1 MLNHKTHIFL
11 SAFFLSVFSTNAF
24 AESLTSVKHPI
35 FGETLLEEVQKRI
48 PQIRTNELKNL
59 LKEHPETVLIDV
71 RNTDELTVHH
81 GWIDSPYNY
90 HIPRGWIEY
99 FAPQSIPNADT
110 PIVVYCGTGKRSPFA
125 TETLIKMGYS
135 NVTNYLDGFIEW
147 RNNGL
152 PVETDD
158 NAPLSFLHSKPQHIT
173 ANVWSAIGATA
184 PPTYKNSG
192 HNNNLS
198 FIITDEGVVVINA
211 GDNYLLAKAL
221 HEEIKSITKQ
231 PVKYVVLENSQGH
244 AMLGSNYWQEQG
256 AKIIAHI
263 DAANEIKNNGKESL
277 DRMKQGRKDKALGT
291 VLTNPDITFKDSY
304 ELKLGDEIIQ
314 ILHLG
319 PTHSFGDVSVWLPK
333 KKLVIA
339 GDIAFHQRLLLVS
352 EDSDTA
358 AWIETWDRFAAL
370 DAEIVIP
377 GHGIP
382 TNMAMVTK
390 YTRDYLIY
398 MRSEVEKILDEEYGL
413 AEAYKIDQSAYSHL
427 DTFDELAK
435 QNAGVIFRAM
445 EFE

>member
-1 MLNHKTHIFL
+1 
-11 SAFFLSVFSTNAF
+11 
-24 AESLTSVKHPI
+24 
-35 FGETLLEEVQKRI
+35 
-48 PQIRTNELKNL
+48 
-59 LKEHPETVLIDV
+59 
-71 RNTDELTVHH
+71 
-81 GWIDSPYNY
+81 
-90 HIPRGWIEY
+90 
-99 FAPQSIPNADT
+99 
-110 PIVVYCGTGKRSPFA
+110 
-125 TETLIKMGYS
+125 MGYS